1 MRKSI
6 QLVQCDRCGKK
17 LEAHNDNTNKQI
29 ELINEKFIPITVN
42 CIRYDICKPCAR
54 EVFTFVQKEVLL

>member
-6 QLVQCDRCGKK
+6 QFVQCDRCGKK
-17 LEAHNDNTNKQI
+17 LEAHNSSTNKQL
-29 ELINEKFIPITVN
+29 ELINEKFIPVTVN
-42 CIRYDICKPCAR
+42 CIHYDICKPCAR